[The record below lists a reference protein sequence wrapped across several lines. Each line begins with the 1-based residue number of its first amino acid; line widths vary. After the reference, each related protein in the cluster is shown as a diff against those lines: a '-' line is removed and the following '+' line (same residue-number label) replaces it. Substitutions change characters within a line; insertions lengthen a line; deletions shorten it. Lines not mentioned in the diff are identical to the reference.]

1 VRQRRTYDQYC
12 ALARGLEVVGERW
25 TLLVIRELVLG
36 PKRYTDLLDGLPGI
50 GTNLLAQRL
59 RELES
64 SGVVLRRRL
73 PRPAASTVYELTEL
87 GRGLEDVVVA
97 LGRWGAAFL
106 GEPRAKDASRA
117 GWYVLSM
124 LATFRPE
131 LAAQLDETFELR
143 VDDDVFEILVASGK
157 VAAEQVPAARSPD
170 STLALDVEGLVGLL
184 AGSLPVPEAIETKR
198 VRVEGRAG
206 ALERF
211 VELFRW
217 PELENSREG
226 ALPGT

>member
-1 VRQRRTYDQYC
+1 MR
-12 ALARGLEVVGERW
+12 AAG
-25 TLLVIRELVLG
+25 
-36 PKRYTDLLDGLPGI
+36 
-50 GTNLLAQRL
+50 
-59 RELES
+59 
-64 SGVVLRRRL
+64 
-73 PRPAASTVYELTEL
+73 AST
-87 GRGLEDVVVA
+87 

-170 STLALDVEGLVGLL
+170 STLALDVEGLIGLL
-184 AGSLPVPEAIETKR
+184 AARCPCQRRSRRSGSA
-198 VRVEGRAG
+198 
-206 ALERF
+206 
-211 VELFRW
+211 
-217 PELENSREG
+217 SRGEP
-226 ALPGT
+226 ARSSVS